1 MTKAKS
7 VYSTKDSVDEA
18 VSDIA
23 DQLKGFETKALV
35 FFASPHFDAS
45 VSRKMQDA
53 FKGATVFGCTTAG
66 EITSG
71 KMLRHS
77 VVAMALGPEVVS
89 DLTVAVVENLRSGVD
104 VLPAFRKFEEHFKAP
119 LSQLDLR
126 KYAGIVLID
135 GLSGAEERVMDQIG
149 DLTNITFV
157 GGSAGDDLRFE
168 ATRVYAGGKAYSDAA
183 LLALFHLEAGFD
195 MIKTQSFKVLDKRL
209 VVTKANE
216 AGREVIEIDGKP
228 AALAYAE
235 AVGRPVAE
243 VPDYFMHNPVGIM
256 LHDEPYV
263 RSPQRLENNS
273 IIFYCN
279 IPEGMEVSLL
289 ESTHIISDTQDAL
302 QARSDEVGPIA
313 GIINFHCVLR
323 TMELEKTGQAEAYG
337 KLFADVPT
345 VGFSTYG
352 EEYIGHINQTST
364 MLVLL

>member
-7 VYSTKDSVDEA
+7 AYSTRDSVEEA
-18 VSDIA
+18 VNDIA
-23 DQLKGFETKALV
+23 GQLQGFETKALI
-35 FFASPHFDAS
+35 FFASPHFDES
-45 VSRKMQDA
+45 VSRQMQDA
-53 FKGATVFGCTTAG
+53 FEDATVFGCTTAG

-71 KMLRHS
+71 QMLRRS
-77 VVAMALGPEVVS
+77 VVALALGKEVVS
-89 DLTVAVVENLRSGVD
+89 DLQVAVVENLRDRVD
-104 VLPAFRKFEEHFKAP
+104 VRPAFRQFEEHFKAP
-119 LSQLDLR
+119 LSHMDLR

-149 DLTNITFV
+149 DLTDITFV

-168 ATRVYAGGKAYSDAA
+168 ATRVYAGGKAYTDAA
-183 LLALFHLEAGFD
+183 LLALMHLDAGFD
-195 MIKTQSFKVLDKRL
+195 IIKTQSFKVLDKRL

-216 AGREVIEIDGKP
+216 AAREVAEIDGKP

-289 ESTHIISDTQDAL
+289 ESTHIIKDTQEVL
-302 QARSDEVGPIA
+302 QARCDEAGPIT

-337 KLFADVPT
+337 KLFAGVPT
-345 VGFSTYG
+345 AGFSTYG
-352 EEYIGHINQTST
+352 EEYIGHLNQTST